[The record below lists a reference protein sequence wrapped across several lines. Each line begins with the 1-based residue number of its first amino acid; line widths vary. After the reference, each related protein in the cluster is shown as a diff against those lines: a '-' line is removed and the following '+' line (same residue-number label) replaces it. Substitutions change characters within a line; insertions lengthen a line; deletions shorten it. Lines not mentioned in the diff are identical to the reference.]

1 MFATNLRENS
11 KGKKKCLR
19 LLTILLLTA
28 VAVFFTM
35 GETAL
40 AKRKKKNSEE
50 LDEAKVFIEWNSTDT
65 DYGIQFFWDSLGF
78 TRMMVFNHRGKK
90 VLDVNTKKNLKAQG
104 LTEAAL
110 ESVEPPAD
118 EVSMEEFFAR
128 FPEGDYEF
136 WGKSIEGGWL
146 FGEAEFT
153 HDLVTPV
160 DIILGSWPT
169 ISWEPGEAVAAA
181 EENGDEV
188 EAVRYEIV
196 VELVV
201 LVVDEDGEED
211 EQVYKNT
218 ATFPGDADEYTV
230 PQEFL
235 DLIAAAGD
243 DVDELKVE
251 IVADEES
258 GNRTITELGVCFEED
273 DNACPDD

>member
-11 KGKKKCLR
+11 NGKMKHVR

-28 VAVFFTM
+28 VVVFFTM

-40 AKRKKKNSEE
+40 AKKKKKKKETVE
-50 LDEAKVFIEWNSTDT
+50 LDEAHVYIEWNSTDT

-78 TRMMVFNHRGKK
+78 TRMMVFNQSGKK
-90 VLDVNTKKNLKAQG
+90 VLDVNTNKNVKVLG
-104 LTEAAL
+104 LTEGFF
-110 ESVEPPAD
+110 ESVEPPASELPM
-118 EVSMEEFFAR
+118 EVFFER
-128 FPEGDYEF
+128 FPEGEYKF
-136 WGKSIEGGWL
+136 WGRSIEGGWL
-146 FGEAEFT
+146 YGKTEFT

-160 DIILGSWPT
+160 DIILDDWP
-169 ISWEPGEAVAAA
+169 IIRWEPGEAVAAA

-218 ATFPGDADEYTV
+218 TTLPGDADSYTV

-235 DLIAAAGD
+235 DLITAAGA
-243 DVDELKVE
+243 DVEELKVE

-258 GNRTITELGVCFEED
+258 GNRTITEEEVD
-273 DNACPDD
+273 